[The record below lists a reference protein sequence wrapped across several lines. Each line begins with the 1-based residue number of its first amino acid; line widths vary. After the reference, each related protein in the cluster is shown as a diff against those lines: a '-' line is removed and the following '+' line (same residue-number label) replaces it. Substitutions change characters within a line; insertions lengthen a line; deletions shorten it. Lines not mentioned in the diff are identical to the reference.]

1 MHTYVG
7 AQSGLL
13 FDEPPIWSSLSL
25 VEPYGH
31 DGLIPF

>member
-25 VEPYGH
+25 ERPYRH
-31 DGLIPF
+31 YGLPPI